1 MTTTKVSRGRPKLAP
16 EDNETRERILN
27 TAQRL
32 FAEKG
37 FDKVNLRELTK
48 EAGTHLAAVNYYF
61 GSKDKLLTALVQRA
75 AKLIYKQRM
84 TLLENARTTQGS
96 TKEKVEQILRALL
109 IPVILIAHDPDSD
122 FMYSTL
128 IARTMSDGPDEL
140 VNVMEKQTSH
150 LTPFVEELQKT
161 LPNISAEDIF
171 WRLHFLLNIEHA
183 THTELGRLKHLSG
196 GICDTSNKE
205 AILDRIIR
213 FSLPGF
219 LQDN

>member
-1 MTTTKVSRGRPKLAP
+1 MTTTKPSRGRPKLAP

-27 TAQRL
+27 TAQQL

-37 FDKVNLRELTK
+37 FDKVSLRELTK

-84 TLLENARTTQGS
+84 ALLEQAHSFEGS
-96 TKEKVEQILRALL
+96 PQEKVEQILRALL
-109 IPVILIAHDPDSD
+109 IPVILVAHDPESD

-140 VNVMEKQTSH
+140 INVMEKQTSH
-150 LTPFVEELQKT
+150 LTPFIEALQQA
-161 LPNISAEDIF
+161 LPNISAEEIF

-196 GICDTSNKE
+196 GVCDISNRE
-205 AILDRIIR
+205 AILERILR
-213 FSLPGF
+213 FTLPGF
-219 LQDN
+219 IALD